1 MKKKYNMDQIH
12 PVLED
17 RENESP
23 LPISSRKLNN
33 RVLLVYL
40 LLLFIILFTWLLVY
54 IITSNT

>member
-1 MKKKYNMDQIH
+1 MDQIH

>member
-1 MKKKYNMDQIH
+1 MDQIH

-23 LPISSRKLNN
+23 LPIQNRKFNN

-40 LLLFIILFTWLLVY
+40 LLLFIILFTWSLVY
-54 IITSNT
+54 IITSYT

>member
-1 MKKKYNMDQIH
+1 MDQIH

-17 RENESP
+17 RESEEA
-23 LPISSRKLNN
+23 LPTPSRKLNN

-40 LLLFIILFTWLLVY
+40 ILLFIILFTWLLVY